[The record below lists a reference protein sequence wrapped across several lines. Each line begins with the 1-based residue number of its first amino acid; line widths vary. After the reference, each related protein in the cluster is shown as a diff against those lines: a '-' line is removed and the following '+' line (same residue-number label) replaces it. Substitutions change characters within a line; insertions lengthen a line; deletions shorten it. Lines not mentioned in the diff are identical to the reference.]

1 LHIVID
7 PCSRYPDPPM
17 LRHSKL
23 LIGTAL
29 LVATV
34 FAASEV
40 HARPPADKPSLAE
53 TLCSILLEEARKQN
67 LPEGFFARLIWKESL
82 FNVNAVS
89 PKGAQGIA
97 QFMPG
102 TAKQRGLADPF
113 LAAEALAASAHLLAD
128 LRDSFGNLGLAA
140 AAYNAGA
147 DRVESWLG
155 GTAGLP
161 LETLDY
167 VLYITGRPADDWKSA
182 EARFTLPGIGKGE
195 DFTGDCIRLASR
207 QKHPPAV
214 KGTASL
220 AAGPVTPWGAQL
232 AGALTEQAA
241 IAAFRRL
248 QKAHGGVLAG
258 LSPTILR
265 RHMPGMG
272 TRVHVRIGA
281 QTRAEAERFC
291 SKLRADGGACVV
303 MRN

>member
-1 LHIVID
+1 LHIAID
-7 PCSRYPDPPM
+7 PCSRYLDPPM
-17 LRHSKL
+17 LRYSKL

-29 LVATV
+29 LAATV
-34 FAASEV
+34 LTVSEV

-53 TLCSILLEEARKQN
+53 TLCSILLEEARRQN

-82 FNVNAVS
+82 FNVNAIS

-102 TAKQRGLADPF
+102 TARERGLADPF
-113 LAAEALAASAHLLAD
+113 LAAEALAASAHLLAE

-147 DRVESWLG
+147 ERVESWLG
-155 GTAGLP
+155 GATGLP

-182 EARFTLPGIGKGE
+182 EARFALPGIGKGE
-195 DFTGDCIRLASR
+195 DFRGDCIRLASR
-207 QKHPPAV
+207 QKHPPDI
-214 KGTASL
+214 KG
-220 AAGPVTPWGAQL
+220 AGSVAKGPITPWGAQL

-248 QKAHGGVLAG
+248 QKAHGEVLAG

-265 RHMPGMG
+265 KRMPGMG

-281 QTRAEAERFC
+281 QTRAEAEKFC
-291 SKLRADGGACVV
+291 SKVRADGGACVV